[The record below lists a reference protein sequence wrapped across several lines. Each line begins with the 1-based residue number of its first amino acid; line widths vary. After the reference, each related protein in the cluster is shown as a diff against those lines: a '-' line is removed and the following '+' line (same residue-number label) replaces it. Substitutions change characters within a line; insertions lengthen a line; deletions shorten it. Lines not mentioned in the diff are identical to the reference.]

1 MKLNIEID
9 SGSFEKVVSDGIK
22 SLSQEEL
29 NGIIKQ
35 VIYEA
40 FTNCQ
45 DFKDLL
51 MNRRSSW
58 NGSELTLGPLATQAI
73 KSIDMETSLA
83 PFKEKMVNALIENH
97 REIVESMLFRCM
109 VDKISTDGHFRGA
122 MEDAVHMVLA
132 KVEGVG
138 RP

>member
-9 SGSFEKVVSDGIK
+9 SGSFEKVISDGIK

-40 FTNCQ
+40 FTNCP

-51 MNRRSSW
+51 MKMEHTW
-58 NGSELTLGPLATQAI
+58 NGDKLTLGPLATQAI
-73 KSIDMETSLA
+73 ESIDMETSLA

-97 REIVESMLFRCM
+97 REIVESMLLRCL
-109 VDKISTDGHFRGA
+109 VDKISTDGHFRGEIENA
-122 MEDAVHMVLA
+122 IHMVLA
-132 KVEGVG
+132 KVEEER

>member
-9 SGSFEKVVSDGIK
+9 SGSFEKVISDGIK

-40 FTNCQ
+40 FTNCP

-51 MNRRSSW
+51 MKREHTW
-58 NGSELTLGPLATQAI
+58 NGDRLTLGPLAAQAI

-97 REIVESMLFRCM
+97 REIAESMLFRCM

-122 MEDAVHMVLA
+122 MEDAIHMVLA
-132 KVEGVG
+132 KVNGEGC
-138 RP
+138 P